1 MRWNPC
7 HQVRAPILISK
18 LGEYI
23 GPQIRLFDF
32 DPSAVASRT
41 KAASVPGPFARRRI
55 MPRLTG
61 RLAWRL
67 MVIATAI
74 WAASAAWAQGDWVK
88 LARFPDPAEEISGAA
103 AGGKIY
109 PFAGPAPG
117 REPLGLV

>member
-7 HQVRAPILISK
+7 HQVRAPTLISK

-32 DPSAVASRT
+32 DTSAVASRT
-41 KAASVPGPFARRRI
+41 KAATVPGPFARRRI

-61 RLAWRL
+61 RLAGRL

-74 WAASAAWAQGDWVK
+74 WVASAAWAQGNWIK
-88 LARFPDPAEEISGAA
+88 LAPFPEPPDDSSAA
-103 AGGKIY
+103 QPGCKIY
-109 PFAGPAPG
+109 VFAAP
-117 REPLGLV
+117 PP